1 MEVIYS
7 ENKYLCKMNLT
18 IQEISQKTMPVL
30 RKYGILSASVVG
42 SVARGQQTSKSDID
56 ILIDVIEPIS
66 LLTFARIKLELEEIL
81 HTKVDLVERSAIKPR
96 IRKYL
101 LEDEIIIST

>member
-1 MEVIYS
+1 
-7 ENKYLCKMNLT
+7 MNLT
-18 IQEISQKTMPVL
+18 IPEISQKTMPLL

-56 ILIDVIEPIS
+56 IVIEVIQPIS

-81 HTKVDLVERSAIKPR
+81 QIKVDLIERSAIKPR

-101 LEDEIIIST
+101 LQDEISLSK

>member
-1 MEVIYS
+1 
-7 ENKYLCKMNLT
+7 MNIT
-18 IQEISQKTMPVL
+18 IPEISQKIMPLL

-56 ILIDVIEPIS
+56 IVIDVIQPIS

-81 HTKVDLVERSAIKPR
+81 QTKVDLIERTALKPR

-101 LEDEIIIST
+101 LQDEISLSI

>member
-1 MEVIYS
+1 
-7 ENKYLCKMNLT
+7 MNLT
-18 IQEISQKTMPVL
+18 IPEISQKTMPLL

-56 ILIDVIEPIS
+56 IVVDVIQPIS
-66 LLTFARIKLELEEIL
+66 LMTFAKIKLELEEIL
-81 HTKVDLVERSAIKPR
+81 QTKVDLIERSALKPR

-101 LEDEIIIST
+101 LQDEITLSI